1 MISFRCW
8 FCNRGFLKPTAQA
21 GAKFECSC
29 GRRVQVPGRSG
40 KSSKPLAI
48 GDRLLEALI
57 YGGACALIGFAL
69 SVAVFARLPFVRRPT
84 EIVIAFTLCG
94 LAVGTICGER
104 GINWIGQKLRDRENG

>member
-8 FCNRGFLKPTAQA
+8 FCNRGFLKPSEQA

-29 GRRVQVPGRSG
+29 GRRVRVPRHSG
-40 KSSKPLAI
+40 GSSKALSLT
-48 GDRLLEALI
+48 DWLLEALI

-69 SVAVFARLPFVRRPT
+69 SIAIFARLPFVRRPI
-84 EIVIAFTLCG
+84 EIVIAFTLFG
-94 LAVGTICGER
+94 LAVGTIFGER